1 MTSNNAMNQSGV
13 TSTALIHVARQGV
26 VLGKFSLPELR
37 ARLSSGEVLRSDH
50 YWKVGLPGWSLIGS
64 TFDGQ
69 PMASP
74 APAVPVRP
82 TSVPSALSVPSSAG
96 RPRVASRALLY
107 WVGGIIALFVL
118 SQGHAYV
125 ILKAP
130 LDKAIRSDSR
140 NRGIE
145 ASTYF
150 HHHIPGNAIVL
161 DIESIGPETKT
172 IDMMRVL
179 LQFAETQKDIKYD
192 WVVLSCRGRER
203 FKMKGAH
210 FRTLGQDYGS
220 ENPMY
225 TMRTL
230 PENIYR
236 LDGTRAFP
244 VWEGGALGVMAEQMK
259 NFSEFTVE
267 WLR

>member
-1 MTSNNAMNQSGV
+1 MNQSGV
-13 TSTALIHVARQGV
+13 TSTVLIHVARQGV

-37 ARLSSGEVLRSDH
+37 ARLSTGEVLRTDH
-50 YWKVGLPGWSLIGS
+50 YWKLGMPGWVLIGAA
-64 TFDGQ
+64 FDGQ

-74 APAVPVRP
+74 ASAVPVRP
-82 TSVPSALSVPSSAG
+82 TAVPAAPSVSNSAG
-96 RPRVASRALLY
+96 RPRMAFRTPLF
-107 WVGGIIALFVL
+107 WVGGIVALFL
-118 SQGHAYV
+118 LLQGHVYV
-125 ILKAP
+125 TLKAP

-145 ASTYF
+145 ASAYF
-150 HHHIPGNAIVL
+150 HHHIPGSTIVL
-161 DIESIGPETKT
+161 DIESIGPETRT
-172 IDMMRVL
+172 IDIMRVL
-179 LQFAETQKDIKYD
+179 LQFAETQKDAKYD

-236 LDGTRAFP
+236 IDGTRAYP

-259 NFSEFTVE
+259 NFSEFAAE